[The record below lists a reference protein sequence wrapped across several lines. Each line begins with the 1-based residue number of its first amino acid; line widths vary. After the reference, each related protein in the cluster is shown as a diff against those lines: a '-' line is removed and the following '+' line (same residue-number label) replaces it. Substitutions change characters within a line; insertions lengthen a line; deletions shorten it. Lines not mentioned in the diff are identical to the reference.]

1 MQEAPRPLGRNR
13 DFAKLWVGEAVSM
26 FGSRL
31 AYVAYPLLVLDVT
44 GSSSR
49 AGLIAFLRT
58 LPYFVLGLPAGVIVD
73 RLDRRR
79 LMLAADV
86 AGCAALA
93 SVAAAVLLDRLTF
106 EQLVAVSFV
115 DGCAALLFRT
125 SEVGAL
131 PRLVPREQL
140 SEAVARNQA
149 REHAAFL
156 SGPPV
161 GGILYGVSRAVP
173 FVADAASY
181 LVSAALILTIR
192 RPFQS
197 DRAPGRAPRLR
208 HAVAEGLLWLW
219 REPFLR
225 TSGFLVAGANF
236 ATNAL
241 GLTIILLAR
250 RDGASSALIGLMLAV
265 VAVGGLAGALAAP
278 RMQLLVSRRMI
289 VVGYPWIGVAILLG
303 LLGTPPPLVLGALFG
318 VWLFFGPLWDAVV
331 VGYRLSIVPDE
342 LQGRVESVG
351 TMIAFG
357 GAALGPLAA
366 GAAFGGL
373 GPRATIALIGAWTV
387 VLAVVGSVSRS
398 LRLPA
403 SDPQPV

>member
-1 MQEAPRPLGRNR
+1 VQDAASPLSRNR
-13 DFAKLWVGEAVSM
+13 DFAKLWIGEAAST

-58 LPYFVLGLPAGVIVD
+58 LPYFVFGLPAGVVVD

-79 LMLAADV
+79 LMLVADV
-86 AGCAALA
+86 AGCAALG
-93 SVAAAVLLDRLTF
+93 SVAVAVLLDELTF
-106 EQLVAVSFV
+106 EQLVVVSFV

-131 PRLVPREQL
+131 PQIVAREQL
-140 SEAVARNQA
+140 SEAVATNQA

-156 SGPPV
+156 AGPPV
-161 GGILYGVSRAVP
+161 GGILYGVSRALP
-173 FVADAASY
+173 FLADAASY
-181 LVSAALILTIR
+181 LVSACLIVTIG
-192 RPFQS
+192 RPFQ
-197 DRAPGRAPRLR
+197 APRARTERPRARRAL
-208 HAVAEGLLWLW
+208 AEGLLWLW

-225 TSGFLVAGANF
+225 TSEFLVAGANF

-241 GLTIILLAR
+241 GLAIILLAR
-250 RDGASSALIGLMLAV
+250 RDGASSGLIGAMLALT
-265 VAVGGLAGALAAP
+265 AVGGLGGALAAV
-278 RMQLLVSRRMI
+278 RLQRIVSRRLI
-289 VVGYPWIGVAILLG
+289 VVGYPWIGVGVLLA
-303 LLGTPPPLVLGALFG
+303 LLSTPPPLVLGALFG
-318 VWLFFGPLWDAVV
+318 LWVFFGPLWDAIV
-331 VGYRLSIVPDE
+331 VGYRLSIVPDQ

-366 GAAFGGL
+366 GAAFGAF
-373 GPRATIALIGAWTV
+373 GPRATIALIGAWT
-387 VLAVVGSVSRS
+387 LALALVGSLSRS
-398 LRLPA
+398 LRLPQT
-403 SDPQPV
+403 DGQVV